1 MDAAM
6 VEICNPPETT
16 EDAYDEETPSVPPCR
31 FSGCLGRRGMKTS
44 DATQSLPDNDAEKE
58 EKENCFVNITPP
70 TSQPPSPSLLEP
82 TLHIADET
90 DGGLLLFFASTVKT
104 AVFHLL
110 SQAICR
116 FRQNECYGCS
126 AKHPSQRQHLCLEP
140 YEQDFLLYNYS
151 EIAEDSRFEA
161 YADSLLSQLES
172 EKDIWGSI
180 DDMYN
185 EMVTDDETILVF
197 AEFHRI
203 TNVNR
208 RNQFYC
214 ELERYTPKLVAL
226 YGQKSSRTGKGAE
239 ALQEMLRIDDLEE
252 EYDINMRRTLVLR
265 GLPVYLREDDTEFY
279 KTCNGEDEM
288 ETTDT
293 PLAFLSV
300 APDSTGSSSFSPENI
315 SIVIEDEVVMSELP
329 RLADAFVVL
338 LGSIYASHLDQC
350 FLTRV
355 PSNPWGWPQGFGRAS
370 ATEVKTH
377 PTYRVNKNFSLSAY
391 YGYSQTMF
399 PLIFHLIDRLKR
411 LLADCKGGEYM
422 I

>member
-1 MDAAM
+1 MH
-6 VEICNPPETT
+6 TT
-16 EDAYDEETPSVPPCR
+16 FGLRRRHIVQGS
-31 FSGCLGRRGMKTS
+31 SGVREFL
-44 DATQSLPDNDAEKE
+44 
-58 EKENCFVNITPP
+58 ENWPA
-70 TSQPPSPSLLEP
+70 SQ
-82 TLHIADET
+82 
-90 DGGLLLFFASTVKT
+90 
-104 AVFHLL
+104 
-110 SQAICR
+110 
-116 FRQNECYGCS
+116 
-126 AKHPSQRQHLCLEP
+126 
-140 YEQDFLLYNYS
+140 
-151 EIAEDSRFEA
+151 
-161 YADSLLSQLES
+161 
-172 EKDIWGSI
+172 
-180 DDMYN
+180 
-185 EMVTDDETILVF
+185 VF

-226 YGQKSSRTGKGAE
+226 YRQKSSRTGKGAE

-300 APDSTGSSSFSPENI
+300 APDSTGSSSSSPENI

-355 PSNPWGWPQGFGRAS
+355 PSNPRGRPQGFGGAS

-399 PLIFHLIDRLKR
+399 PLIFRLIDRLKR